1 MQYCPSF
8 SFMDNYCNNH
18 AAATHL
24 GDSPLGHLVIVIINI
39 GSQTNFFF
47 FFFFFYRDFCISF
60 FYQLTPLHVAA
71 EGGRVDTVC
80 YLVDKGAVI
89 NIKDHHWVKD
99 VTIYVYY

>member
-8 SFMDNYCNNH
+8 SFIDNYCHNH

-24 GDSPLGHLVIVIINI
+24 GDSPLGHLVIIIINI
-39 GSQTNFFF
+39 GSQTNF
-47 FFFFFYRDFCISF
+47 F

-89 NIKDHHWVKD
+89 NIKDHHWVKE